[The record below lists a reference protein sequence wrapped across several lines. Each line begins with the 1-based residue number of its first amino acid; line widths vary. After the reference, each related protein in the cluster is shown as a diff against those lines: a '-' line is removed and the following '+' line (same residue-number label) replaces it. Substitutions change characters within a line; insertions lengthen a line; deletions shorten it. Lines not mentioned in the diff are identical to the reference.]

1 MYPTVKIT
9 TNVCVCVR
17 SRHDLF
23 WYAFSPKIPL
33 TLNKGFAIPA
43 WFDVSTLNE
52 DAPENESD
60 ILRAVDKVHALLD
73 EELARTRLPPKKLIL
88 GGFSQ
93 GGALALYA
101 ALTYHRPL
109 GAVLILSSW
118 IPLHKSFPDVSWWY
132 YNVLG
137 TI

>member
-1 MYPTVKIT
+1 M
-9 TNVCVCVR
+9 TNIYLL
-17 SRHDLF
+17 LF
-23 WYAFSPKIPL
+23 FFSSPKIPL

-43 WFDVSTLNE
+43 WFDLSTLNE

-60 ILRAVDKVHALLD
+60 ILRAVDNVHAILD
-73 EELARTRLPPKKLIL
+73 EELAKTRLPPKKLLL

-109 GAVLILSSW
+109 AGVLILSCW
-118 IPLHKSFPDVSWWY
+118 IPLHRTFPDVSHRWY
-132 YNVLG
+132 WGGWGMHTYHDSL
-137 TI
+137 